1 MARRLCAFALA
12 FVIVGAPVAASV
24 CQATCES
31 HDTDAMAGH
40 GHHHSCPPSAP
51 GVGLAMSAVPHTCGH
66 QSDDT
71 VAVQRILQLLT
82 APAVVA
88 GSAFSFPPA
97 DIVAVAARTIDI
109 EQSPPGLLALITQ
122 LRV

>member
-1 MARRLCAFALA
+1 MARRLWA
-12 FVIVGAPVAASV
+12 FVLALVVVGAPVAATV

-40 GHHHSCPPSAP
+40 GHHHSCPPSTP
-51 GVGLAMSAVPHTCGH
+51 GAGIAMSTVPHTCGH

-71 VAVQRILQLLT
+71 VAVQQILQLLT
-82 APAVVA
+82 APALVA
-88 GSAFSFPPA
+88 GPAFSFPPA
-97 DIVAVAARTIDI
+97 DTVAVAARTIDI
-109 EQSPPGLLALITQ
+109 EQSPPGLLALITP